1 MLVSPSGTVS
11 GKVLELES
19 GDEFLPLNVG
29 ALRNESVQEVR
40 EGYAALLSQIA
51 QSCFTPL
58 LFLNAQSNR
67 MADAIRERYGDTPD
81 FPWKRFPGYG
91 VFRHAKTR
99 KWYGLV
105 LHLPPARLYQNA
117 PAQKARLPQ
126 KLAAK
131 PEVEILNLK
140 LPPEEIPRL
149 TTEPG
154 IFPGYHLNAMH
165 WISVLLED
173 VLPDTRILELIARSH
188 ALTLPRP
195 RTSERPG
202 RAAAN

>member
-1 MLVSPSGTVS
+1 M
-11 GKVLELES
+11 
-19 GDEFLPLNVG
+19 
-29 ALRNESVQEVR
+29 EV
-40 EGYAALLSQIA
+40 
-51 QSCFTPL
+51 
-58 LFLNAQSNR
+58 
-67 MADAIRERYGDTPD
+67 
-81 FPWKRFPGYG
+81 
-91 VFRHAKTR
+91 
-99 KWYGLV
+99 
-105 LHLPPARLYQNA
+105 
-117 PAQKARLPQ
+117 
-126 KLAAK
+126 
-131 PEVEILNLK
+131 LNLK